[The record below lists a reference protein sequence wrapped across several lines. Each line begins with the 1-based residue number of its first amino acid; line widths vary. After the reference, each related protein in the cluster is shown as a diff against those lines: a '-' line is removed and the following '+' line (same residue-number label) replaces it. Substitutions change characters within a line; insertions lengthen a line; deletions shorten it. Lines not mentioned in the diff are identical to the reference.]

1 MRDEVQNGN
10 TDINNDSKHFVNPYV
25 VNTGLYIMS
34 FNLQYSSMWQVALY
48 YLVAETSAYSI
59 NEFSLLPSHTARASQ
74 PPLQLGVVTELNF
87 NQ

>member
-1 MRDEVQNGN
+1 MRNEVQNGN
-10 TDINNDSKHFVNPYV
+10 TDINNDSKHFVNPCM

-59 NEFSLLPSHTARASQ
+59 N
-74 PPLQLGVVTELNF
+74 
-87 NQ
+87 